1 MSIASTIAY
10 SIWDSHWDSVHTFS
24 SGGIFR
30 KINNQ
35 HVWQHFTAWYLC
47 PASWLGLSKYWCSV
61 ELGFFQGFQPPFCCF
76 VSFFFCL
83 FFSFLFLFSLD
94 SNLSLIIC
102 VEMDILPAL
111 LLPLQQRP
119 CCFWCSDFMAF
130 GIPDSHGHIGQPWV
144 STACDFHQLLLEAL
158 GQVLGSAARG
168 GDLLQH
174 SSSSDSYLGVCP
186 WAITFKGRFSFY
198 CSYLNQLG

>member
-1 MSIASTIAY
+1 MV
-10 SIWDSHWDSVHTFS
+10 SVSCFLAGTLKILMFCWIGVFPRFPATFLL
-24 SGGIFR
+24 
-30 KINNQ
+30 
-35 HVWQHFTAWYLC
+35 LC
-47 PASWLGLSKYWCSV
+47 EV
-61 ELGFFQGFQPPFCCF
+61 
-76 VSFFFCL
+76 FFCL
-83 FFSFLFLFSLD
+83 FFFYFLFLFSLD

-186 WAITFKGRFSFY
+186 WAITFKGRFGFY